1 MSVTEVVTESGVY
14 DIPDEIYHADPVPG
28 GSLSNSGARLLLPPH
43 SPAEYDHV
51 RRHGQRDTTA
61 FQVGRAAHKQ
71 LLGVGQDIVEI
82 VADNWRTK
90 AAQEKRD
97 ETIAA
102 GKIPLLTRDFRNV
115 GQMTSAL
122 FRHRVA
128 KALRDMP
135 GKVEQ
140 SLFWQDPLTG
150 VWLRAR
156 LDFLPDRAEGK
167 RSLLWDYKT
176 AESAHPMKF
185 TRSTANF
192 DYFRQA
198 AWYLDAAAAL
208 GVAGADARF
217 LFVVQEKEAP
227 YLVSVIELD
236 EAAIEQGRQMNRRAI
251 DIYAQCREEN
261 RWPGYGEDVHLV
273 SLPAWAMNQND
284 ERMSA

>member
-1 MSVTEVVTESGVY
+1 M
-14 DIPDEIYHADPVPG
+14 DDAAYHADPVKG

-51 RRHGQRDTTA
+51 RRHGQRDTVA
-61 FQVGRAAHKQ
+61 FQIGRAAHKQ

-82 VADNWRTK
+82 DANDWRTK
-90 AAQEKRD
+90 AAKDQRD
-97 ETIAA
+97 EAIAA
-102 GKIPLLTRDFRNV
+102 GKIPLLSKDFRHV
-115 GQMTSAL
+115 GQMTSVL

-140 SLFWQDPLTG
+140 SLFWQDAETG

-156 LDFLPDRAEGK
+156 IDFLPEQQPGK

-176 AESAHPMKF
+176 AESAHPLKF
-185 TRSTANF
+185 TRSAANF

-198 AWYLDAAAAL
+198 AWYLDGAKAL
-208 GVAGADARF
+208 GLAGDDARF
-217 LFVVQEKEAP
+217 LFVVQEKEPP

-236 EAAIEQGRQMNRRAI
+236 EDALEQGRRLNREAI
-251 DIYAQCREEN
+251 RIYAECQQKNE
-261 RWPGYGEDVHLV
+261 WPGYGEDVHLV
-273 SLPAWAMNQND
+273 SLPAYATYQNE
-284 ERMSA
+284 ERIA